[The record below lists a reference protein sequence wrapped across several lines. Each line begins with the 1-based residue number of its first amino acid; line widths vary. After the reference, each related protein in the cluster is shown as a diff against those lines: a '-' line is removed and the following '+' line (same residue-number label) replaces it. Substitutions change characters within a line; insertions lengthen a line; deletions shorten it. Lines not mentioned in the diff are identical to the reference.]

1 MPKKKLVKSSL
12 FKQGNPG
19 GPGRPKMPADLK
31 AVQSIPKEILGKI
44 IDNFWSMKVSELE
57 YLLDLGELNAME
69 TAIAKQVK
77 LATDGSLYSV
87 MFLLD
92 RRYGKP
98 TESTNGDGEDDES
111 IGTMIAKWKDI
122 DPKDHIAL
130 IRNIQKKEAND

>member
-1 MPKKKLVKSSL
+1 MPKTKLVKSSL

-19 GPGRPKMPADLK
+19 GPGRPKMPESLK
-31 AVQSIPKEILGKI
+31 AVQSIPKEIVGKI

-57 YLLDLGELNAME
+57 YLLDIGELNAME

-77 LATDGSLYSV
+77 LATEGSLYSV

-98 TESTNGDGEDDES
+98 VDGTNGDGEDDES
-111 IGTMIAKWKDI
+111 IGTMLAKWKDI

-130 IRNIQKKEAND
+130 IRQGLKKEGNG